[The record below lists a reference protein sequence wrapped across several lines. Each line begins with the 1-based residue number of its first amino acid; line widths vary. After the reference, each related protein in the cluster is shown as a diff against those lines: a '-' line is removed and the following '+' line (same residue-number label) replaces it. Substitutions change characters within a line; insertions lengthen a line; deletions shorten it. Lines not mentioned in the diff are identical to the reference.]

1 MIHYFRTKLNFI
13 IVLMPLLFSAC
24 GENKNHANN
33 HEKEQEVTQNEKEE
47 QGSHD
52 DHGAESSGATFQEGK
67 GILLSDETRQAL
79 DLELIEVIEQKL
91 QPSITLKAQVYRTAS
106 EPSRYYSQ
114 EKKGFAYA
122 TALIETNFATSLQSN
137 QKLFFIGTE
146 INQTLE
152 GTIWRLDSTQ
162 LSVLGKMEALLELP
176 DPNTKWRV
184 GDFVD
189 AKIPLN
195 NQAQKALVLPS
206 SAILQ
211 TANGA
216 FAYVLN
222 GKHLLRTEI
231 KTGSE
236 NEGYVEVTEGLY
248 EGDSVA
254 VKPVEALYLIELRA
268 TKGGGH
274 SH

>member
-1 MIHYFRTKLNFI
+1 MIHYLTARLYFI
-13 IVLMPLLFSAC
+13 IILMPLLFSAC
-24 GENKNHANN
+24 GEKKNHTDN
-33 HEKEQEVTQNEKEE
+33 HEREHETTQSEKEE
-47 QGSHD
+47 HDSHD
-52 DHGAESSGATFQEGK
+52 HHGAESSGATFQEGK

-79 DLELIEVIEQKL
+79 GLELIEVIEQNL
-91 QPSITLKAQVYRTAS
+91 QPSITLKAQVYRAAS
-106 EPSRYYSQ
+106 EPSRHYSL
-114 EKKGFAYA
+114 ERKGFAYA
-122 TALIETNFATSLQSN
+122 TALVETNFAASLQPN
-137 QKLFFIGTE
+137 QKLFFSETE
-146 INQTLE
+146 THLE

-162 LSVLGKMEALLELP
+162 LSALGKIEALLELP
-176 DPNTKWRV
+176 DPNTKWQV
-184 GDFVD
+184 GDFVEV
-189 AKIPLN
+189 KILLN

-211 TANGA
+211 TANST

-236 NEGYVEVTEGLY
+236 NEGNVEITEGLY